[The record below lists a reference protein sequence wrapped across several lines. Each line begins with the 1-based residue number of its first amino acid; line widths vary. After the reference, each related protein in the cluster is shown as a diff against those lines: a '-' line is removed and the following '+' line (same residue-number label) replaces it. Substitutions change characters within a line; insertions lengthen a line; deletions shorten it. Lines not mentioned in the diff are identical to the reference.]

1 MSNRDENLQK
11 INDELEKLSDEQL
24 DQVAG
29 GTGTRTGASIEEL
42 MDSFGPMIKKLT
54 ELFKNYPDLVYHPE
68 IVYDPQKLS
77 EYIKNHQKN

>member
-1 MSNRDENLQK
+1 MKDEKNLQEE
-11 INDELEKLSDEQL
+11 ILSDEQL

-29 GTGTRTGASIEEL
+29 GTGTGAIIEEL
-42 MDSFGPMIKKLT
+42 MDSFGPMINKLT

-68 IVYDPQKLS
+68 IVDDPQKLS